1 MQNVKSEQMTD
12 AEREAEWNKMY
23 LPKPSV
29 PVKKANTQD
38 FGEMTVEQFDDF
50 FFESPKSENSDLED
64 SINAEIR
71 SIGQQVVKAEMA
83 EAAEDDDDNAARSCK
98 SRKTVPS

>member
-29 PVKKANTQD
+29 PGKKKSTLD

-71 SIGQQVVKAEMA
+71 SIEQQVVKA